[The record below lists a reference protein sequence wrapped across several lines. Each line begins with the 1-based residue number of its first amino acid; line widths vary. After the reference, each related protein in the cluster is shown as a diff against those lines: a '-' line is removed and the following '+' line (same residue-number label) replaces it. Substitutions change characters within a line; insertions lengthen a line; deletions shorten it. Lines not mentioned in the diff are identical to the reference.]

1 MLFWLLCNKDMVK
14 TYMVL
19 GFARLAKRG
28 ESKLMRFSTLNYT
41 EKILSTLVH
50 LLFFTKL
57 AITMRKT
64 FFLKGIVTKPIF
76 AMFCVFNI
84 MI

>member
-1 MLFWLLCNKDMVK
+1 MVK

-50 LLFFTKL
+50 LLMHPLIPYSSQNWLSPCEKHFF
-57 AITMRKT
+57 
-64 FFLKGIVTKPIF
+64 
-76 AMFCVFNI
+76 
-84 MI
+84 